1 MNRRCLYHN
10 DEEIFHY
17 DLFIQSS
24 CYNPEIKYSCFLVY
38 PSFKGFSLGWSR
50 FIKLEYHS
58 LIKSHYILE
67 PSSCKHIINLA
78 IQPLPPPP
86 NLWVGLSVV
95 GSYQFLSYF
104 RPKLCPPT
112 EFLKIIFN
120 KISILTLSAVVST
133 LQATCFLLAMEHRRP
148 SRVYKLTEGLGFSTE
163 GFPPVP
169 CWHQT
174 IILMLRTGW

>member
-1 MNRRCLYHN
+1 MFT
-10 DEEIFHY
+10 IFSFRA
-17 DLFIQSS
+17 LVVSS
-24 CYNPEIKYSCFLVY
+24 CIHPLSV
-38 PSFKGFSLGWSR
+38 FSLGWSR

-78 IQPLPPPP
+78 IPPPQPMIMTVSYIFTLECKLICIKNKKPLGVVISSYLMSVQSYAP
-86 NLWVGLSVV
+86 NS
-95 GSYQFLSYF
+95 
-104 RPKLCPPT
+104 

-148 SRVYKLTEGLGFSTE
+148 SRIYKLTQGLGFSTE

-169 CWHQT
+169 C
-174 IILMLRTGW
+174 